1 MNPCI
6 DCHAMMMNYAG
17 KLLEEYNADFIINR

>member
-17 KLLEEYNADFIINR
+17 KLLEEHNADFSNN